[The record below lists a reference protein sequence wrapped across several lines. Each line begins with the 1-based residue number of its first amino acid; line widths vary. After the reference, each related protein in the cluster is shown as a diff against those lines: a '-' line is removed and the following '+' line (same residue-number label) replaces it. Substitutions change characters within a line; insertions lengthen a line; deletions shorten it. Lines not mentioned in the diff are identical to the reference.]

1 MNFKTANQLES
12 TSDSNPWLIDRLLI
26 ARGITLVA
34 GLPKVHKS
42 WLLSDMTVSVASG
55 GASLGLYQT
64 HSCGNVLMIQG
75 EDSEQIIGERLNSIC
90 KGRKVDPSTLG
101 RITVLTDPTFRIDN
115 EEHFA
120 ALEEQVQRMK
130 PKLVTIDPLAR
141 LIDCPDTSRPAMK
154 RVLSKLRAFQ
164 TKHDLC
170 LIICT
175 HLSKNSKGDLS
186 SIAGSGDLR
195 SCYDQAII
203 MTKPAPSVT
212 RCIFDFKALP
222 EQPEVF
228 FHLRTVDGNTAP
240 MTLIQ
245 NQGAA

>member
-1 MNFKTANQLES
+1 MNFKTANRLEINQNQ
-12 TSDSNPWLIDRLLI
+12 NPWLIERLLI
-26 ARGITLVA
+26 SKGIALVA

-42 WLLSDMTVSVASG
+42 WLLSDMAMSVASG
-55 GASLGLYQT
+55 DASLGLYQT
-64 HSCGNVLMIQG
+64 HSSGNVLMVQG

-90 KGRKVDPSTLG
+90 KGRKLDPGTLG
-101 RITVLTDPTFRIDN
+101 RITVLADPTFRIDN

-120 ALEEQVQRMK
+120 ALEEQVQRIK

-141 LIDCPDTSRPAMK
+141 LVDCPDTSRPAMK

-170 LIICT
+170 LVICT
-175 HLSKNSKGDLS
+175 HLSKHSKGDLS

-228 FHLRTVDGNTAP
+228 FHLITVDGNAAP
-240 MTLIQ
+240 MTLVP